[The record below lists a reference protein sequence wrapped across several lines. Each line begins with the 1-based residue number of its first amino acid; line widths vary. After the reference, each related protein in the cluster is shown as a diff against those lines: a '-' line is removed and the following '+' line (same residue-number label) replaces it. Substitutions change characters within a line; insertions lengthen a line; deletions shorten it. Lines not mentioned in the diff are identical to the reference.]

1 MLQNDPRHRA
11 GVFACATQSR
21 NPVPSQTMTTLP
33 AGASAEPLDVDTTCE
48 FLRRYAPFNRMPE
61 PALRALPGRL
71 ALVHYPK
78 DATILSTQHGPVAQ
92 LYIILRG
99 LVGSRPNN
107 AQSDP
112 DRTLGEGD
120 LFPIGALSAGGPT
133 TRVFH
138 AMQDTDCYVLGRDD
152 FLALRRDS
160 PEFERYCTQ
169 AITEKLKQSLESLY
183 SQYSQRAAEQ
193 QTLTR
198 TLGELGRSQ
207 PIACAADLPLSDAL
221 QQMADAKVRT
231 IVALDGEGA
240 PVGMFTLVDLLRRV
254 VLPGRSL
261 AARLSEVMTTP
272 IVTLP
277 SSVTAY
283 EALHVMAERGIRQI
297 VVVEGGKLHGIISER
312 DLFALQRVS
321 MRQVIGGL
329 RAADSIERLQ
339 RAGDDIRQLTRNLLA
354 QGVTAE
360 PLTRTI
366 ASLNDALSR
375 RAIELAL
382 LRHDL
387 AGIDWCWLALGS
399 EGRGEQTFATD
410 QDNAILF
417 SDSGDGD
424 TEARRARLLDFARD
438 VNGSLDALGFPLCAG
453 NVMAGNPELC
463 LTTEEW
469 KAKFLAWIRAPT
481 PQALLNANI
490 VFDFR
495 VLYGDT
501 TLSDAL
507 RNWLFGY
514 TEANPMFLRLMVQ
527 NALAA
532 EPPLGLIR
540 TFTLDDDE
548 GFKGT
553 LDLKSR
559 GTRIFVD
566 CARVFALAHG
576 IPDTGTAARLRLA
589 GARLHVPQ
597 KHVDAT
603 VEAFHFLQFLRL
615 RQQDLTAR
623 GNPNRIDPYA
633 LHEVD
638 QRMLKEAFRQAKQ
651 LQDRLRLTYRL

>member
-1 MLQNDPRHRA
+1 M
-11 GVFACATQSR
+11 
-21 NPVPSQTMTTLP
+21 MTTP
-33 AGASAEPLDVDTTCE
+33 AGAKAAPLAVEATCD

-61 PALRALPGRL
+61 ETLRALVPKL
-71 ALVHYPK
+71 VLVHFAK
-78 DATILSTQHGPVAQ
+78 DATILTTQSGPVAQ
-92 LYIILRG
+92 LFIVQRG

-107 AQSDP
+107 VQADT
-112 DRTLGEGD
+112 DRTLGPGD
-120 LFPIGALSAGGPT
+120 LFPVGALSAGGAT
-133 TRVFH
+133 TRIFH
-138 AMQDTDCYVLGRDD
+138 ALQDTDCYTLHRDD
-152 FLALRRDS
+152 FLELRRAS

-198 TLGELGRSQ
+198 TLGELVRGQ
-207 PIACAADLPLSDAL
+207 PIACAADVPLVDAL
-221 QQMADAKVRT
+221 KLMADAKVRT
-231 IVALDGEGA
+231 IVALDSEGG

-254 VLPGRSL
+254 VLPGRPL
-261 AARLSEVMTTP
+261 ETPLSEVMSAP

-277 SSVTAY
+277 ASVTAY

-297 VVVEGGKLHGIISER
+297 VVVEGGRIRGVINER

-321 MRQVIGGL
+321 MRQVIEGL
-329 RAADSIERLQ
+329 HSADTIDKLK
-339 RAGDDIRQLTRNLLA
+339 RAGEDIRQLTQNLLA
-354 QGVTAE
+354 QGVGAE

-375 RAIELAL
+375 RAIELVLA
-382 LRHDL
+382 RHELDDV
-387 AGIDWCWLALGS
+387 DWCWLALGS

-410 QDNAILF
+410 QDNALLF
-417 SDSGDGD
+417 SASDGE
-424 TEARRARLLDFARD
+424 EAARLRVRLLAFARD
-438 VNGSLDALGFPLCAG
+438 VNASLDTLGFPLCTG
-453 NVMAGNPELC
+453 NVMASNAELC
-463 LTTEEW
+463 LSTEEW

-495 VLYGDT
+495 TLYGDT
-501 TLSDAL
+501 LLCDAL
-507 RNWLFGY
+507 REWLFAY
-514 TEANPMFLRLMVQ
+514 TQANPMFLRLMVQ

-540 TFTLDDDE
+540 TFVVDDE
-548 GFKGT
+548 AEVKGT
-553 LDLKSR
+553 LDLKAR

-576 IPDTGTAARLRLA
+576 IPETGTAARLRLA
-589 GARLHVPQ
+589 GARLHVSP

-615 RQQDLTAR
+615 RQQDTTVR
-623 GNPNRIDPYA
+623 GGPNRIDPYA
-633 LHEVD
+633 LHDVD

-651 LQDRLRLTYRL
+651 LQERLRLTYRL

>member
-1 MLQNDPRHRA
+1 MRTKPD
-11 GVFACATQSR
+11 GVQAT
-21 NPVPSQTMTTLP
+21 
-33 AGASAEPLDVDTTCE
+33 PLAIDTTCD

-61 PALRALPGRL
+61 ETLRALVPKLQL
-71 ALVHYPK
+71 ANFAK
-78 DATILSTQHGPVAQ
+78 DATILSTKNGPVTHLFIVQ
-92 LYIILRG
+92 RG

-107 AQSDP
+107 VQADP
-112 DRTLGEGD
+112 DGTLGPGD
-120 LFPIGALSAGGPT
+120 LFPVGALSAGGAT
-133 TRVFH
+133 TRIFH
-138 AMQDTDCYVLGRDD
+138 ALQQTSCYVLRRDD
-152 FLALRRDS
+152 FLELRRLS

-183 SQYSQRAAEQ
+183 GQYSQRAAEQ

-198 TLGELGRSQ
+198 TLGELVRGQ
-207 PIACAADLPLSDAL
+207 PVACAATVPLSAAL

-231 IVALDGEGA
+231 IVALDHDGA
-240 PVGMFTLVDLLRRV
+240 PIGMFTLVDLLRRV
-254 VLPGRSL
+254 VLPGRPL
-261 AARLSEVMTTP
+261 DTPLSEVMSTP

-277 SSVTAY
+277 ASVTAY

-297 VVVEGGKLHGIISER
+297 IVVEAGRLHGVINER

-321 MRQVIGGL
+321 MRQVIEGL
-329 RAADSIERLQ
+329 HASDTVERLA
-339 RAGDDIRQLTRNLLA
+339 RAGEDIRQLTGNLLA
-354 QGVTAE
+354 QGVGAE

-375 RAIELAL
+375 RAIDLML
-382 LRHDL
+382 SRHDL
-387 AGIDWCWLALGS
+387 EGIDWCWLALGS

-410 QDNAILF
+410 QDNALLF
-417 SDSGDGD
+417 AATDGGDA
-424 TEARRARLLDFARD
+424 EERRARLLAFARD
-438 VNGSLDALGFPLCAG
+438 VNACLDTLGFPLCTG
-453 NVMAGNPELC
+453 NVMASNAELC

-495 VLYGDT
+495 ALYGDM
-501 TLSDAL
+501 AL
-507 RNWLFGY
+507 CESLREWLFAY
-514 TEANPMFLRLMVQ
+514 TQANPMFLRLMVQ
-527 NALAA
+527 NALAV

-540 TFTLDDDE
+540 TFTVDDDE
-548 GFKGT
+548 GVKGT
-553 LDLKSR
+553 LDLKAR

-576 IPDTGTAARLRLA
+576 IPETGTAARIRLA
-589 GARLHVPQ
+589 GARLHVSQ
-597 KHVDAT
+597 QHVDAT

-615 RQQDLTAR
+615 RQQELTAR
-623 GNPNRIDPYA
+623 GGPNRIDPYA

>member
-1 MLQNDPRHRA
+1 
-11 GVFACATQSR
+11 
-21 NPVPSQTMTTLP
+21 MTIVS
-33 AGASAEPLDVDTTCE
+33 AGAKTAPLAVDATCD

-61 PALRALPGRL
+61 ETLRALPAKLSLERF
-71 ALVHYPK
+71 AK
-78 DATILSTQHGPVAQ
+78 DATILTTQSGPVAH
-92 LYIILRG
+92 LYIVQRG

-107 AQSDP
+107 VQADT
-112 DRTLGEGD
+112 DRTLGPGD
-120 LFPIGALSAGGPT
+120 LFPVGALSAGGAT

-138 AMQDTDCYVLGRDD
+138 ALQETFCYVLRRDD
-152 FLALRRDS
+152 FLELRRAS

-183 SQYSQRAAEQ
+183 SQYTQRAAEQ

-198 TLGELGRSQ
+198 TLGELVRGQ
-207 PIACAADLPLSDAL
+207 PIACAATLPLSDAL
-221 QQMADAKVRT
+221 RQMADAKVRT
-231 IVALDGEGA
+231 IVAVDAEGA

-254 VLPGRSL
+254 VLPARSL
-261 AARLSEVMTTP
+261 DTPLSEVMSAP

-277 SSVTAY
+277 ASVTAY

-297 VVVEGGKLHGIISER
+297 VVVEAGRLSGVINER

-321 MRQVIGGL
+321 MRQVIEGL
-329 RAADSIERLQ
+329 HAADSIERLH
-339 RAGDDIRQLTRNLLA
+339 RAGEDIRQLTRNLLA
-354 QGVTAE
+354 QGVAAE

-375 RAIELAL
+375 RAIELVQV
-382 LRHDL
+382 RHDL
-387 AGIDWCWLALGS
+387 DGVDWCWLALGS

-417 SDSGDGD
+417 SDAGDGK
-424 TEARRARLLDFARD
+424 TEERRVRLLAFARD
-438 VNGSLDALGFPLCAG
+438 VNQSLDALGFPLCAG

-507 RNWLFGY
+507 RDWLFGY
-514 TEANPMFLRLMVQ
+514 TQANPMFLRLMVQ
-527 NALAA
+527 NALVA

-540 TFTLDDDE
+540 TFIVDDDE
-548 GFKGT
+548 GVKGT
-553 LDLKSR
+553 LDLKAR

-576 IPDTGTAARLRLA
+576 IPETGTAARLRLA

-603 VEAFHFLQFLRL
+603 AEAFHFLQFLRL

-623 GNPNRIDPYA
+623 GGPNRIDPYA